1 MQQQNKPHL
10 LRGLNARHIRF
21 IALGSAI
28 GTGLFYGSASAIKAA
43 GPAVL
48 LAYLIGGAAVF
59 IVMRALGE
67 MAVRNP
73 VSGSFSSYARQYLG
87 PLAGF
92 ITGWTYTFEM
102 VIVALAD
109 VTAFGI
115 YMGLWY
121 PDVPRWI
128 WVLSIIF
135 FIGAMNLCSVRVF
148 GEMEF
153 WLSLIKVVAIIA
165 MIVAGGS
172 IIFFG
177 FGNAFPATG
186 LDNLWSHGGFAPNGW
201 EGIVASLGIVMFA
214 FGGVEI
220 IGVTAAEA
228 KNPHKVIPQAINTI
242 PLRIVLFY
250 VCTLAILMAI
260 FPWNSFGERGSPFVL
275 IFDGLGIPAAAT
287 ILNIIVI
294 SASISAINSD
304 IFGAG
309 RMMYGMAKEGLAPK
323 SFQRIASNGVPWMTV
338 VVMGVALL
346 AILLALPR
354 PAVKASKGKPL
365 PFRAVLGRVWL
376 YGMALAL
383 ASAGFGVI
391 ATFITLF
398 YDAKGWDGA
407 AFALT
412 LFSCTF
418 VGTRLLFPNGIN
430 RLGGLNVAMICF
442 SVEIVGLLLV
452 GMASMPWM
460 AKSGV
465 LLAGAGFSLVFPA
478 LGVVAVKAVPQ
489 QNQGAALATYT
500 VFMDLSL
507 GVTGPLAGLVMT
519 WAGVPVI
526 YLAAAGLVAVALLL
540 TWRLKKR
547 PQVVSP
553 EAESSS

>member
-1 MQQQNKPHL
+1 MPEPVAEPTLNG
-10 LRGLNARHIRF
+10 LRLN
-21 IALGSAI
+21 
-28 GTGLFYGSASAIKAA
+28 
-43 GPAVL
+43 
-48 LAYLIGGAAVF
+48 
-59 IVMRALGE
+59 
-67 MAVRNP
+67 
-73 VSGSFSSYARQYLG
+73 
-87 PLAGF
+87 
-92 ITGWTYTFEM
+92 
-102 VIVALAD
+102 
-109 VTAFGI
+109 
-115 YMGLWY
+115 
-121 PDVPRWI
+121 
-128 WVLSIIF
+128 
-135 FIGAMNLCSVRVF
+135 
-148 GEMEF
+148 
-153 WLSLIKVVAIIA
+153 
-165 MIVAGGS
+165 
-172 IIFFG
+172 
-177 FGNAFPATG
+177 
-186 LDNLWSHGGFAPNGW
+186 
-201 EGIVASLGIVMFA
+201 
-214 FGGVEI
+214 
-220 IGVTAAEA
+220 
-228 KNPHKVIPQAINTI
+228 
-242 PLRIVLFY
+242 LRIVSVVMFNFASYLTIGLPLAVLPGYVHDVMGFSAFWAGLVISLQYFATLLSRPHAGRYADLLGPKKIVVFGLCGCFLSGLGYLLAGSTNDWPLASLLLLCLGRVILGIGQSFAGTGSTLWGVGVVGSMHIGRVISWNGIVTYGAMAIGAPLGVLFY
-250 VCTLAILMAI
+250 A
-260 FPWNSFGERGSPFVL
+260 WG
-275 IFDGLGIPAAAT
+275 GLQ
-287 ILNIIVI
+287 
-294 SASISAINSD
+294 
-304 IFGAG
+304 
-309 RMMYGMAKEGLAPK
+309 GLAL
-323 SFQRIASNGVPWMTV
+323 T
-338 VVMGVALL
+338 VMGVALV

-452 GMASMPWM
+452 GMA
-460 AKSGV
+460 KIGV

-507 GVTGPLAGLVMT
+507 GVTGPLAGLIMT

-553 EAESSS
+553 EAASSS

>member
-1 MQQQNKPHL
+1 WPLASL
-10 LRGLNARHIRF
+10 LLLCLGRVILGIGQSFAGTGSTLWGVGVVGSMHIGRV
-21 IALGSAI
+21 ISWNGIVTYGAMAI
-28 GTGLFYGSASAIKAA
+28 GA
-43 GPAVL
+43 P
-48 LAYLIGGAAVF
+48 
-59 IVMRALGE
+59 LG
-67 MAVRNP
+67 
-73 VSGSFSSYARQYLG
+73 
-87 PLAGF
+87 
-92 ITGWTYTFEM
+92 
-102 VIVALAD
+102 
-109 VTAFGI
+109 
-115 YMGLWY
+115 
-121 PDVPRWI
+121 
-128 WVLSIIF
+128 
-135 FIGAMNLCSVRVF
+135 
-148 GEMEF
+148 
-153 WLSLIKVVAIIA
+153 
-165 MIVAGGS
+165 
-172 IIFFG
+172 
-177 FGNAFPATG
+177 
-186 LDNLWSHGGFAPNGW
+186 
-201 EGIVASLGIVMFA
+201 
-214 FGGVEI
+214 
-220 IGVTAAEA
+220 
-228 KNPHKVIPQAINTI
+228 
-242 PLRIVLFY
+242 VLFY
-250 VCTLAILMAI
+250 A
-260 FPWNSFGERGSPFVL
+260 WG
-275 IFDGLGIPAAAT
+275 GLQ
-287 ILNIIVI
+287 
-294 SASISAINSD
+294 
-304 IFGAG
+304 
-309 RMMYGMAKEGLAPK
+309 GLAL
-323 SFQRIASNGVPWMTV
+323 T
-338 VVMGVALL
+338 VMGVALV

-460 AKSGV
+460 AKIGV

-507 GVTGPLAGLVMT
+507 GVTGPLAGLIMT

-547 PQVVSP
+547 PLVVSP
-553 EAESSS
+553 EAASSS